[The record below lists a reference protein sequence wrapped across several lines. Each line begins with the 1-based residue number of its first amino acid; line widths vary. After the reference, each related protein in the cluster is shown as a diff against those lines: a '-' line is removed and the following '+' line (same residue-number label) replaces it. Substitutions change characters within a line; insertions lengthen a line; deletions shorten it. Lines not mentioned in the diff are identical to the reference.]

1 MCTYDLH
8 VFNIPFR
15 HRNVFRYLFCS
26 MLKCGNIINYPSSH
40 SFSGPGMSF
49 IEIGYK
55 TNAATPATAITTAT
69 NHHRH
74 RQLPQP
80 PLQQQGRASRP
91 SQQHRRLVYAGWI
104 SIARVVSVVREI
116 FFDPEQQVLRSLPAI
131 ELEQLRSATPLAAN
145 KPTVVAPGSTFTV
158 IASGA
163 SVADVVLNVDVFGND
178 NASPAAAAAS
188 AFGIG
193 VLGGSHKDKAGRT
206 GLVFNVQSNST
217 ARTVLISG
225 VCSKPAKGKVTP
237 VHCVACPG
245 VPMTLPA
252 GEGRLSVRIL
262 IDRSVVELFAG
273 NGRTVCSGSLARPP
287 EDQVASVYIANNP
300 GSPPLA
306 VGNTTVFGMGCS
318 F

>member
-1 MCTYDLH
+1 
-8 VFNIPFR
+8 
-15 HRNVFRYLFCS
+15 
-26 MLKCGNIINYPSSH
+26 
-40 SFSGPGMSF
+40 MSF

-55 TNAATPATAITTAT
+55 TNAGATATTAT
-69 NHHRH
+69 ATGHHH
-74 RQLPQP
+74 LLPQP
-80 PLQQQGRASRP
+80 PLQQQGRAP
-91 SQQHRRLVYAGWI
+91 PPPHQHRRLVYAGWI
-104 SIARVVSVVREI
+104 SIGRVVSVVREI
-116 FFDPEQQVLRSLPAI
+116 FFDPEQQVLRSLPVT
-131 ELEQLRSATPLAAN
+131 ELERLRSATPLEAN

-163 SVADVVLNVDVFGND
+163 SVADAVLNIAVFGN
-178 NASPAAAAAS
+178 NHTSARNTALIHGHLPSSSAPPVPMAAS
-188 AFGIG
+188 ASAAFGIG

-252 GEGRLSVRIL
+252 GEDSLSVRIL

-287 EDQVASVYIANNP
+287 EDQFASVYVANNP

>member
-1 MCTYDLH
+1 
-8 VFNIPFR
+8 
-15 HRNVFRYLFCS
+15 
-26 MLKCGNIINYPSSH
+26 
-40 SFSGPGMSF
+40 MSF

-55 TNAATPATAITTAT
+55 TNAATTATATTTAA
-69 NHHRH
+69 NHHH
-74 RQLPQP
+74 LLPQP
-80 PLQQQGRASRP
+80 PLQQQGRAPRP

-131 ELEQLRSATPLAAN
+131 ELERLRSATPLATN
-145 KPTVVAPGSTFTV
+145 KPTVVAPGLTFTV

-163 SVADVVLNVDVFGND
+163 SVADVVLNIDVFGND
-178 NASPAAAAAS
+178 NASVGNTAPIHDHVSSPSAPPASSSAS
-188 AFGIG
+188 ASAAFGIG

-252 GEGRLSVRIL
+252 EEGSLSVRIL

-287 EDQVASVYIANNP
+287 EDQVTSVYIANSP